1 MKLTTESPKSIEDL
15 KSNYIFK
22 IYFPDLK
29 YELKRLFNTKY
40 DAYNYM
46 NIILGIVK
54 KISENIEDNK
64 NIDVSDI
71 LIRYLAYKGYEMFDL
86 KDWISNI
93 SLKSFINEFIINDIF
108 IINTYKKS

>member
-1 MKLTTESPKSIEDL
+1 MKQTSESPKSIEDL
-15 KSNYIFK
+15 KLNYIFK

-29 YELKRLFNTKY
+29 YELKRIFNTKY

-64 NIDVSDI
+64 NIDVSDV

-86 KDWISNI
+86 QDWISNI